1 MRKSELFAEI
11 LECVAFE
18 TEITKEQILSK
29 DKYQDVVDALL
40 KQYGIEL
47 KKDKGYDCVYVCNMA
62 ISDYFGS
69 SIPNQQYLAMFI
81 KDFIDDEDAYDGMPF
96 TRYYAD
102 TIGSGTPIPW
112 EEMM

>member
-1 MRKSELFAEI
+1 MKTSRQGSGNISK
-11 LECVAFE
+11 
-18 TEITKEQILSK
+18 ITVGTFQRRCA
-29 DKYQDVVDALL
+29 DALL

-62 ISDYFGS
+62 LADYFGS
-69 SIPNQQYLAMFI
+69 SIPNPQYLAMFI
-81 KDFIDDEDAYDGMPF
+81 RDYIDDEDGYDGLPF

-102 TIGSGTPIPW
+102 TIGSGTPILW